1 MKNVFRGV
9 WVNNAKR
16 KTWAVW
22 SVCYTFQLPAAR
34 FSYFCTEMHR
44 EGTER
49 GFKGAKLY
57 HFLIDKNKWL
67 LTNTKSMFVSVIHD
81 GVLGPPRLDCHDWW
95 CPCLEATFKAMLRA
109 IEGRRQLQKALHRP
123 QSQTGELLGGRGE
136 QSYSP
141 PSKSNILYLT
151 GPWSKLFWA
160 LPVLQK

>member
-1 MKNVFRGV
+1 MGSSSWTKKPDVKNVFRGV

-95 CPCLEATFKAMLRA
+95 CPCLEATFKAILMAL
-109 IEGRRQLQKALHRP
+109 EGRPVSSKKPFIGPKPRQESCWEEEENKVTPLQAN
-123 QSQTGELLGGRGE
+123 QIFFT
-136 QSYSP
+136 
-141 PSKSNILYLT
+141 
-151 GPWSKLFWA
+151 
-160 LPVLQK
+160 